1 MPSRVT
7 PNEASALGEPEMPS
21 STSVQP
27 TSNDVPIIDD
37 STSDHGNVYEQ
48 LHKTIDEIY
57 SPVLKLMKMF
67 GIYFGD
73 TSLKSLTYASGRS
86 KKPVYLQRIYCG
98 LVVCGFCFNF
108 VMSFVSVFFGQNPFL
123 LLLFGSWCLLIVLKG
138 TISLYVLCVPIA
150 DTTKSRLENFLC
162 NLLAVGGNVN
172 LEKVKRKSR
181 KGVIIFCFFFVCGA
195 IGIITTYLVL
205 NISIAAFKPWDRWFG
220 FRIISLIFL
229 MYGEGAWL
237 LPVLFFYITCLVLE
251 ELFDDLHKRMS
262 SLHPVSVDIE
272 TFKMEHHK
280 LCEVVELADKMLSP
294 LLFAMV
300 SVYIPLICFN
310 FYNTVNLPEEGKLMF
325 LISNIFWFL
334 MSASI
339 VAIIMLYGSKVCD
352 KIHGLQK
359 ILQTFHVSKEDEE
372 KLFDAIQL
380 VTFMMDLQGDPKGL
394 SIGGLVVITKSMS
407 LTIVGVIVSYFAV
420 MLSLPK

>member
-1 MPSRVT
+1 MPSRVS
-7 PNEASALGEPEMPS
+7 PNEASVLRDPKMS
-21 STSVQP
+21 SSISVQP
-27 TSNDVPIIDD
+27 MTNDVPIIDD
-37 STSDHGNVYEQ
+37 STSDHGNVNEQ

-73 TSLKSLTYASGRS
+73 TSLKRLTYASGRP
-86 KKPVYLQRIYCG
+86 KKTVYLQRIYCA
-98 LVVCGFCFNF
+98 LVISGFCLNF

-138 TISLYVLCVPIA
+138 TISLYVLCVHIA
-150 DTTKSRLENFLC
+150 DTTKSRFENFLY
-162 NLLAVGGNVN
+162 NLLAVSGKVN

-195 IGIITTYLVL
+195 IGVITTYLVL
-205 NISIAAFKPWDRWFG
+205 DISIAAFKPWDQWFG
-220 FRIISLIFL
+220 FRIISLIFF

-251 ELFDDLHKRMS
+251 ELFDDLHKQMS
-262 SLHPVSVDIE
+262 SLHSVSVDIG

-310 FYNTVNLPEEGKLMF
+310 FYNTVNLPEEGRLMF
-325 LISNIFWFL
+325 LVSNIFWFL

-339 VAIIMLYGSKVCD
+339 VAIIMLYGSKVCE

-359 ILQTFHVSKEDEE
+359 ILQTLPVSKGDNE

-380 VTFMMDLQGDPKGL
+380 MTFMMDLQGDPKGL

-420 MLSLPK
+420 MLSSPK